1 MQEKDAIEIYENGK
15 HRRYALL
22 FAVNG
27 GAFAVARLLAG
38 QPADVGGLTQ
48 GMLSAGMAAFTI
60 VMAYDIW
67 QFGLR
72 MRAENGRWAPM
83 PVEDPARLDARR
95 RRMGLP
101 PMAEYIKMM
110 EEAYGAPPSD

>member
-72 MRAENGRWAPM
+72 MRAENGR
-83 PVEDPARLDARR
+83 LF
-95 RRMGLP
+95 
-101 PMAEYIKMM
+101 
-110 EEAYGAPPSD
+110 GAPGQVVLAAIGGLITLGWIMVAHPGACRGV